1 MHTKKKRLDT
11 RYSAQSKQ
19 FLRQRRLRS
28 PSFLGKILGT
38 KAGFYGNDK
47 SAWIANRRVG
57 GKIVDV
63 EPLHDLS
70 LICMRGEH
78 MLRPFAIGSR
88 GTIDGFSLVVCN
100 EN

>member
-1 MHTKKKRLDT
+1 V
-11 RYSAQSKQ
+11 
-19 FLRQRRLRS
+19 
-28 PSFLGKILGT
+28 LGT
-38 KAGFYGNDK
+38 LRDWVQGLRKVHTPAPGRPGRLGGSAPSVAQNPEGNSRDCVE
-47 SAWIANRRVG
+47 SFREPTSR

-63 EPLHDLS
+63 EPLDDLS

-88 GTIDGFSLVVCN
+88 GTIDGFSLVLCN

>member
-1 MHTKKKRLDT
+1 MT
-11 RYSAQSKQ
+11 S
-19 FLRQRRLRS
+19 QRGSRTDES
-28 PSFLGKILGT
+28 
-38 KAGFYGNDK
+38 
-47 SAWIANRRVG
+47 

-78 MLRPFAIGSR
+78 MLRPSAIGSR

-100 EN
+100 ENQARQEERTICQKGVSRILLERLVFLPLSKK